1 MIGVITVNERENDWL
16 LTSLNASIVT
26 DWDDTNWEGIPY
38 IIPVVELRDRPIGR
52 DPEMIENDNWS
63 PLTIGMIEN
72 ELFFDRTYED
82 KGYENEEIGVIT
94 VNERENDWSLTSLNA
109 SIVTDWD
116 MMDWEGIP
124 YIIPV
129 VELRDKPIGRDPEMI
144 ENDNSSPLTIG
155 MIEND
160 SSFVRANEDWE

>member
-1 MIGVITVNERENDWL
+1 M
-16 LTSLNASIVT
+16 
-26 DWDDTNWEGIPY
+26 
-38 IIPVVELRDRPIGR
+38 
-52 DPEMIENDNWS
+52 
-63 PLTIGMIEN
+63 
-72 ELFFDRTYED
+72 
-82 KGYENEEIGVIT
+82 GVIT

-129 VELRDKPIGRDPEMI
+129 VELNKSPIGRDPEMI
-144 ENDNSSPLTIG
+144 ENDSSSPLTIG